1 MTPAAPKRAK
11 ARRFDSAEQEAYLG
25 LWRTYDRLRELEDA
39 LFAEWEITNQ
49 QYNVLRLLEAIHP
62 ATVPTQIV
70 LKKLVSRAPDA
81 TRMLDRLAERT
92 LIRRDRSPEDRRV
105 YHLGITEAG
114 IALLKRIAAPL
125 RACHAEQLGHMNAAQ
140 LKALTDL
147 LQAARA
153 PHEPDDSPWN

>member
-1 MTPAAPKRAK
+1 MTPEVPEREH

-49 QYNVLRLLEAIHP
+49 QYNVLRLLEGAHP
-62 ATVPTQIV
+62 AALPTQIV

-81 TRMLDRLAERT
+81 TRMLDRLVERK
-92 LIRRDRSPEDRRV
+92 LIRRERAAEDRRA

-125 RACHAEQLGHMNAAQ
+125 RACHAAQLGHLSGAQ
-140 LKALTDL
+140 LNALSEL
-147 LQAARA
+147 LQAARE
-153 PHEPDDSPWN
+153 PHEPDDSPWK